1 MTKPSDNTTI
11 SDLVYSSELN
21 KEAIVVPGINTITY
35 GNLLYQV
42 ESLKNDLISI
52 GITKRDRIAIVLP
65 NSIEFIVT
73 FLAVSAVAT
82 VAPLNPLYKSEEFE
96 FYIKDINAKAL
107 ITTKASNGELD
118 DLDIDGLSSMTVS
131 IDANGKLVLGRL
143 NRVQQSGING
153 SNEIIQGNT
162 ALILHTSGTTSRPKR
177 VPLTH
182 ANIISST
189 NHIIDTYSLSHRD
202 VSLCVMPLFHVHGLV
217 ASTLATLSSG
227 GTLILP
233 ERLNIAS
240 FWGTVTKYNVTWFS
254 AVPTIHQALIGRRR
268 QNKALSRPDGLRFI
282 RSCSAP
288 LANQTLIDMEELFGV
303 PVLEA
308 YGMTEAAHQ
317 MTSNPL
323 PPDRRMIGSVGKA
336 TGLSVAIMDDKGN
349 FIATGSPGEIVIKGP
364 NVIDGYE
371 GNPEVNVTSFSSGWF
386 RTGDEGILDED
397 GYLTITGRL
406 KEFINRSGE
415 KISPKEIDEILLRYP
430 GVKEAVAFGVPN
442 EVHGEVPAAVVVAD
456 DTIRESD
463 LVEHCRN
470 HMAIFKCPR
479 KIYIVSSIPKTA
491 TGKVQRRIVASK
503 ITELYK

>member
-1 MTKPSDNTTI
+1 MTKPSDNKTI
-11 SDLVYSSELN
+11 SDQLYSSELN
-21 KEAIVVPGINTITY
+21 KEAIVVPGSNTISY
-35 GNLLYQV
+35 GNLLHQI
-42 ESLKNDLISI
+42 ESFKNDLISL
-52 GITKRDRIAIVLP
+52 GITKRDRVAIVLP
-65 NSIEFIVT
+65 NSIEFVVT
-73 FLAVSAVAT
+73 FLAVSSVAT
-82 VAPLNPLYKSEEFE
+82 VAPLNPSYKSEEFE
-96 FYIKDINAKAL
+96 FYIKDVNAKAL
-107 ITTKASNGELD
+107 ITTEASYGELD
-118 DLDIDGLSSMTVS
+118 ELDIDGLSRMTVS
-131 IDANGKLVLGRL
+131 MDANGKLVLRRL
-143 NRVQQSGING
+143 NRIQQSGIKG
-153 SNEIIQGNT
+153 SNESIQANT

-177 VPLTH
+177 VPLSH
-182 ANIISST
+182 ENIISST
-189 NHIIDTYSLSHRD
+189 NHIIDTYSLNDRD

-233 ERLNIAS
+233 ERLNIPT

-254 AVPTIHQALIGRRR
+254 AVPTIHQALVGRRR
-268 QNKALSRPDGLRFI
+268 QNKELSGPNDLRFI

-336 TGLSVAIMDDKGN
+336 TGLSVAIMDDEGN

-371 GNPEVNVTSFSSGWF
+371 RNPEVNATSFSSGWF
-386 RTGDEGILDED
+386 RTGDQGILDEG

-415 KISPKEIDEILLRYP
+415 KISPKEIDEVLLQYP

-442 EVHGEVPAAVVVAD
+442 EVHGEVPAAAVVAD
-456 DTIRESD
+456 DSIKETD
-463 LVEHCRN
+463 LIEHCRN
-470 HMAIFKCPR
+470 HMAMFKCPR
-479 KIYIVSSIPKTA
+479 KIYVVSSIPKTA

-503 ITELYK
+503 IRGLFK